1 MGGFSIRGCQYIAC
15 RVIGVSVVVR
25 YGWTVEASDSTALR
39 KQLVLIIVGVGS
51 DIVELIRAG
60 QDISGVI
67 IDIGISVRL
76 VGRSI
81 RCSVIVHGFDLG
93 GSLAVG
99 NIPVGIV
106 PGKDTAAHGGQP
118 TQAVIAHG
126 ERCQCCSVPGNGEG
140 VQAAVR
146 GIVGEVFR
154 VGIAAHLPAL
164 FRQLIAGIIGLAGSQ
179 HGVFS
184 V

>member
-1 MGGFSIRGCQYIAC
+1 M
-15 RVIGVSVVVR
+15 
-25 YGWTVEASDSTALR
+25 
-39 KQLVLIIVGVGS
+39 
-51 DIVELIRAG
+51 
-60 QDISGVI
+60 
-67 IDIGISVRL
+67 
-76 VGRSI
+76 
-81 RCSVIVHGFDLG
+81 
-93 GSLAVG
+93 AVG
-99 NIPVGIV
+99 NIPIGIAA
-106 PGKDTAAHGGQP
+106 GKDAAVHGRQSL
-118 TQAVIAHG
+118 QAVIAHG
-126 ERCQCCSVPGNGEG
+126 ERCQRCSVSGNGEG